1 MIGKVVRGSNVGG
14 LLRYLYGPGQA
25 NEHTDPHL
33 VAGFGDPQEL
43 EPDRR
48 PDGSRDL
55 RRLTE
60 LLLQPLALDPFGGPE
75 KPVWHCSVRAAP
87 GDRVLSDAEW
97 GQVAASVME
106 RTGFAPEGDDRAVR
120 WVAVRHAADHIHIV
134 AMLARQDGGRVKTW
148 NDFFRVREACRA
160 AERRLGLTA
169 TAPADRT
176 AAKRATRAET
186 EQAARRGWDEAPRV
200 TLRREVCAAAAGAG
214 SEREFFARLEQA
226 GVLVRKRLSTVQ
238 PGEVTGYAVG
248 LADHTTKD
256 GSVIWYGGGKLAAD
270 LTLPKLRARWAGPAT
285 TQSLGSPVHGVM
297 ARAVLRATVTKAAQ
311 QAHDEAGFFAR
322 LQEAGVLLRLR
333 YSETTPGEVT
343 GYAVALPGHS
353 GQDGE
358 PRWYGGGRLASGLTL
373 PQLRRRWDG
382 QSAAPRSGPGAFGF
396 TAPERDA
403 FCRHA
408 ARQAEAAADQIR
420 RSAGGD
426 FTAAADTAWAAAAAF
441 HATARA
447 IRDPALRRAAD
458 TFDRAARAAYG
469 KIPYRTTEGDRLR
482 AAARLLAMAGS
493 GEAGTTPTA
502 LYLAASLVR
511 LAGAVGELRQAQQ
524 RAAQAAAAR
533 KAAEGLHAALS
544 RSRARAAA
552 LGIPTQARP
561 AQAIRKPGDAARLD
575 FPVPLQPEPLAPH
588 SSGHAAPQPSAR
600 PRSTRSAPTRAGPG
614 R

>member
-1 MIGKVVRGSNVGG
+1 M
-14 LLRYLYGPGQA
+14 YGPGQA

-48 PDGSRDL
+48 ADGSRDL
-55 RRLTE
+55 RRLTG

-97 GQVAASVME
+97 GQVAASVVE

-134 AMLARQDGGRVKTW
+134 ATLARQDGGRVKTW

-176 AAKRATRAET
+176 AAKRASRAET

-226 GVLVRKRLSTVQ
+226 GVLVRKRLSTVH

-256 GSVIWYGGGKLAAD
+256 GSIIWYGGGKLAAD

-285 TQSLGSPVHGVM
+285 AQSLGAPVHGVM
-297 ARAVLRATVTKAAQ
+297 ARAVLRARVTVAAG
-311 QAHDEAGFFAR
+311 QARDDAGFFAQLR
-322 LQEAGVLLRLR
+322 EAGVLVRLR

-343 GYAVALPGHS
+343 GYAVALPGHA

-358 PRWYGGGRLASGLTL
+358 PRWYGGARLASGLTL
-373 PQLRRRWDG
+373 PQLRRQWDRPP
-382 QSAAPRSGPGAFGF
+382 AAPGSRPGPFRF

-403 FCRHA
+403 FFRHA
-408 ARQAEAAADQIR
+408 ARQAEAAAEQIR

-426 FTAAADTAWAAAAAF
+426 PTAAADAAWAAASTF

-493 GEAGTTPTA
+493 SEAGTTPTA
-502 LYLAASLVR
+502 LHLAASLVR

-524 RAAQAAAAR
+524 HAAQAAAAR

-544 RSRARAAA
+544 RSRAGAAA

-561 AQAIRKPGDAARLD
+561 AQTIRKPGDAARLD
-575 FPVPLQPEPLAPH
+575 FPVPLQPGPLAPQ
-588 SSGHAAPQPSAR
+588 SSGHVAPQPS
-600 PRSTRSAPTRAGPG
+600 PRSRPTPNAPTRAGPG

>member
-48 PDGSRDL
+48 ADGSRDL
-55 RRLTE
+55 RRLTG

-97 GQVAASVME
+97 GQVAVSVLE
-106 RTGFAPEGDDRAVR
+106 RTGFAPGGDDRAAR

-134 AMLARQDGGRVKTW
+134 ATLSRQDGGRVKTW

-169 TAPADRT
+169 TAPADQT
-176 AAKRATRAET
+176 AAKRASRAET

-200 TLRREVCAAAAGAG
+200 SLRREVCAAAAGAG

-226 GVLVRKRLSTVQ
+226 GVLVRKRLSTVR

-248 LADHTTKD
+248 LADHATRD

-270 LTLPKLRARWAGPAT
+270 LTLPKLRSRWAGPAT
-285 TQSLGSPVHGVM
+285 AQSLGTPVHGVM
-297 ARAVLRATVTKAAQ
+297 ARALLRATVSKAAQ

-333 YSETTPGEVT
+333 YSGTTPGEVT
-343 GYAVALPGHS
+343 GYAVALPGHA

-373 PQLRRRWDG
+373 PQLRRHWDR
-382 QSAAPRSGPGAFGF
+382 QPTAPGSRPGPFRF

-408 ARQAEAAADQIR
+408 ARQAEAAAEQIR

-426 FTAAADTAWAAAAAF
+426 PTAAADTAWAAAATF
-441 HATARA
+441 YSTARA

-482 AAARLLAMAGS
+482 AAARLLALAGS
-493 GEAGTTPTA
+493 SEGDTTPTA
-502 LYLAASLVR
+502 LHLAASLVR

-524 RAAQAAAAR
+524 QAAQAAAAR
-533 KAAEGLHAALS
+533 KAAEGLHVVLS
-544 RSRARAAA
+544 RSRAGAA
-552 LGIPTQARP
+552 GPDHPQAR
-561 AQAIRKPGDAARLD
+561 R
-575 FPVPLQPEPLAPH
+575 
-588 SSGHAAPQPSAR
+588 
-600 PRSTRSAPTRAGPG
+600 RSTA
-614 R
+614 